1 MVYKQLA
8 APSSDPGGRREAEAA
23 VRRLAEDP
31 KVAAAEREAE
41 ARKGFQRA
49 ENYLRN
55 GLGAEAKQAFAETAK
70 EYPDTEAGKQAH
82 EKAAI
87 RP

>member
-1 MVYKQLA
+1 MAYKQLA
-8 APSSDPGGRREAEAA
+8 ARSSDPGVRREAEAA
-23 VRRLAEDP
+23 VRKLSEDA
-31 KVAAAEREAE
+31 KVVAAEREKE
-41 ARKGFQRA
+41 ARKWFQRA